1 MVGAMQP
8 DQKVT
13 WLEPSVGHGVFLLAL
28 ADAGVRR
35 ENVVAIDLDP
45 EPSHADALAITDRS
59 QDFLSWSQS
68 TQKRF
73 DRIVGNP
80 PYVPLSQVDPELQRV
95 STTIQIP
102 GEERTVA
109 LNSNTW
115 SAFLCSSLHLLREG
129 GSIAFVLP
137 ASWDYADYAAPLREH
152 IPRLFREFFVFRS
165 HRPLFDEV
173 QEGTIVIVGR
183 GYRHEHAYCRRSEC
197 RDKDGLVRS
206 INSIRV
212 APGSGP
218 TSCAKREKGSST
230 RYPSET
236 FLR

>member
-80 PYVPLSQVDPELQRV
+80 PHVPLSQSRSGAAGEFPQPSKSPAKSEPSPCKLKYVV
-95 STTIQIP
+95 SLSVQ
-102 GEERTVA
+102 VA
-109 LNSNTW
+109 FTFFGK
-115 SAFLCSSLHLLREG
+115 AE
-129 GSIAFVLP
+129 
-137 ASWDYADYAAPLREH
+137 ASRSYFQPLG
-152 IPRLFREFFVFRS
+152 ITRL
-165 HRPLFDEV
+165 D
-173 QEGTIVIVGR
+173 
-183 GYRHEHAYCRRSEC
+183 
-197 RDKDGLVRS
+197 
-206 INSIRV
+206 
-212 APGSGP
+212 
-218 TSCAKREKGSST
+218 
-230 RYPSET
+230 
-236 FLR
+236 